1 MTAYGAPDGFG
12 RYGILCQD
20 GDGRLLC
27 HECGRWWNQLATH
40 LRGKHEIEAAD
51 YRRDHG
57 LGTTTRLVGTSVRA
71 KLVAA
76 YDEHRDVHLAALE
89 RSRNP
94 REAARGS
101 LSHTGGTWAPE
112 VRAKR
117 QAVGRASRTPD
128 LTPEQIAY
136 LGDGVELQQ
145 WADRARGMIEHDG
158 TSLAALARA
167 ADISPATV
175 GQRLRRYPPS

>member
-1 MTAYGAPDGFG
+1 MNFGDPDGFG
-12 RYGILCQD
+12 QYGILD
-20 GDGRLLC
+20 HDEAGKLLC

-40 LRGKHEIEAAD
+40 LRGAHQIEAAD

-57 LGTTTRLVGTSVRA
+57 LGTTTRLVGRSVRQ
-71 KLVAA
+71 KLAAA
-76 YDEHRDVHLAALE
+76 YDLHRDEHLADLE

-94 REAARGS
+94 QEAVRNTIAHRG
-101 LSHTGGTWAPE
+101 GEWAPE

-128 LTPEQIAY
+128 LTEQQLEQ
-136 LGDGVELQQ
+136 LGDSTDLQR
-145 WADRARGMIEHDG
+145 WADRARTLIERDG
-158 TSLAALARA
+158 ISLASLGRA

-175 GQRLRRYPPS
+175 GQRLRRYAPS